1 MTCKKADQKQ
11 ITKQKGNPDAFGK
24 QGVPGF
30 VQSFKLNGGDG
41 LFDEL
46 SPAISKGANQNQAW

>member
-30 VQSFKLNGGDG
+30 MQSFELDTAKRILNIYDYVWC
-41 LFDEL
+41 FVVF
-46 SPAISKGANQNQAW
+46 